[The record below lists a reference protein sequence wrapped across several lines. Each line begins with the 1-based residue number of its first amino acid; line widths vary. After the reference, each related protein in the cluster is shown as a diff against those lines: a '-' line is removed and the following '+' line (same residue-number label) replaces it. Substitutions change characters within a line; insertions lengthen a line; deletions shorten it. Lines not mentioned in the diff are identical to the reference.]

1 MDRDPAVI
9 KLPLFSK
16 TSKLAAIPGQSEGV
30 TYGVVWDACR
40 DPEHGFGYVAELL
53 PGRRARLLAWLAADG
68 KAYSCDRP
76 LTGLAGLRPSLELAQ
91 WQDRKGQGAIRVPDP
106 NGGGQP
112 VIVGEYQDMG
122 QAIRGVI
129 RGDATGNCLPAVSR
143 QTRHGGGASGR
154 SSSTCWTVRCP
165 MHSTR

>member
-1 MDRDPAVI
+1 MDQDPAVI

-68 KAYSCDRP
+68 KVYSCDRP
-76 LTGLAGLRPSLELAQ
+76 LTSLAGLRPSLELAQ
-91 WQDRKGQGAIRVPDP
+91 WRDRKGQGAIRVPAPD
-106 NGGGQP
+106 GGGRP
-112 VIVGEYQDMG
+112 VIVGEY
-122 QAIRGVI
+122 
-129 RGDATGNCLPAVSR
+129 
-143 QTRHGGGASGR
+143 
-154 SSSTCWTVRCP
+154 
-165 MHSTR
+165 

>member
-68 KAYSCDRP
+68 KVYSCDRP

-91 WQDRKGQGAIRVPDP
+91 WQDRKGAGCHPRRGPERRRSTGDRGRIPD
-106 NGGGQP
+106 
-112 VIVGEYQDMG
+112 DMG
-122 QAIRGVI
+122 QAIRF
-129 RGDATGNCLPAVSR
+129 R
-143 QTRHGGGASGR
+143 QPHA
-154 SSSTCWTVRCP
+154 
-165 MHSTR
+165 